1 MMRRP
6 AAAAIQAAE
15 LRVAQSRQSIRDGL
29 RRARAAFAANLTR
42 PSTLLLAAGAACL
55 LVWRFARRPRTGTS
69 SDGMG
74 IATTTSAL
82 GVVLVFAMRY
92 GMRSLPFIARKVWAT
107 RQKRAAQA
115 ASYMPKPPITGY
127 STTGVRH

>member
-6 AAAAIQAAE
+6 ATAAIQAAE
-15 LRVAQSRQSIRDGL
+15 FRVAQSRQSIGDSL

-55 LVWRFARRPRTGTS
+55 LMWRFARRPRAAAS

-74 IATTTSAL
+74 IATTTSVL
-82 GVVLVFAMRY
+82 GVMLAFAARY
-92 GMRSLPFIARKVWAT
+92 GRPCMPFIARQVWASW
-107 RQKRAAQA
+107 RKRAAPTVQVI
-115 ASYMPKPPITGY
+115 PQQPITGY
-127 STTGVRH
+127 SATGVHH